1 MAKKEKKVTNKEN
14 IKENKN
20 KKSFFKGLR
29 AELKKVIWP
38 TPKQLVN
45 NTIAVITIVLIT
57 TIIVFVLDFAFES
70 LNRHGVDKI
79 KEAIQSIEATTD
91 ENSTT
96 DSTGAN
102 ETSEGNTSTEENA
115 NNEANENTEVTDNTG
130 SEETST
136 NQTDETQDST
146 QNSVE

>member
-102 ETSEGNTSTEENA
+102 EISEGNTSTEENA